1 VAVAALLLAAATP
14 SLFPIAMSLSV
25 GAALLAIL
33 HFISV
38 GRDERTV
45 LADLVLLTPV
55 AFFLAKFLS

>member
-55 AFFLAKFLS
+55 AFFLAEFLS

>member
-1 VAVAALLLAAATP
+1 LLAAATP

-55 AFFLAKFLS
+55 AFFLAEFLS

>member
-1 VAVAALLLAAATP
+1 VAVAALLAAAATA

-25 GAALLAIL
+25 GATLLAIL

-38 GRDERTV
+38 GRDERTA

-55 AFFLAKFLS
+55 AFFFADFLS